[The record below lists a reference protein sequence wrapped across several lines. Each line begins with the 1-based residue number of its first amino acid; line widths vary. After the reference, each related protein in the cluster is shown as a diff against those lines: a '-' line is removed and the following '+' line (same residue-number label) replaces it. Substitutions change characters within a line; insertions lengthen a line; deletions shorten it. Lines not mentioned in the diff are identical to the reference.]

1 MAERSPTVFRPR
13 EKGLRKVFGE
23 LEAGIMEAVWRR
35 GRVTVQDVWRELRKE
50 RELAYATVKTV
61 MGRLAEKGYLR
72 RRTEERAHVF
82 EPTRTREAFL
92 REVSEE
98 VLAGL
103 FADFG
108 EPILAQLVASAGGDA
123 AALERLQA
131 LIAER
136 RRRGRR
142 G

>member
-1 MAERSPTVFRPR
+1 MVFRPG

-23 LEAGIMEAVWRR
+23 LEARIMEVIWRR
-35 GRVTVQDVWRELRKE
+35 GRVTVQDVWQELRKD

-61 MGRLAEKGYLR
+61 MTRLAEKGHLR

-82 EPTRTREAFL
+82 EPTLTRETFL

-103 FADFG
+103 LADFG
-108 EPILAQLVASAGGDA
+108 EPILAQLVASGADA
-123 AALERLQA
+123 AVLERLQA

-136 RRRGRR
+136 RGLGRR
-142 G
+142 P

>member
-1 MAERSPTVFRPR
+1 MFRPN
-13 EKGLRKVFGE
+13 EEGLRKVFGE
-23 LEAGIMEAVWRR
+23 LEARIMEVIWRR
-35 GRVTVQDVWRELRKE
+35 RRVTVQDVWQEIRKD

-82 EPTRTREAFL
+82 EPTVTREAFL
-92 REVSEE
+92 RQVSEE

-108 EPILAQLVASAGGDA
+108 EPILAQLVASGADA
-123 AALERLQA
+123 AVLERLQA

>member
-1 MAERSPTVFRPR
+1 MERPARVFRPH

-23 LEAGIMEAVWRR
+23 LEARIMEVIWRR
-35 GRVTVQDVWRELRKE
+35 RRVTVQDVWQELQRE

-82 EPTRTREAFL
+82 EPTMTREAFL

-103 FADFG
+103 LADFG
-108 EPILAQLVASAGGDA
+108 EPILAQLVAAGGDA
-123 AALERLQA
+123 SALERLQA

>member
-1 MAERSPTVFRPR
+1 MAERPLTVFRPQ

-23 LEAGIMEAVWRR
+23 LEARIMEVIWRR
-35 GRVTVQDVWRELRKE
+35 GRATVQDVWQELQRDREI
-50 RELAYATVKTV
+50 AYTTVKTV
-61 MGRLAEKGYLR
+61 MSRLADKGHLH
-72 RRTEERAHVF
+72 RRTRERAHVF

-108 EPILAQLVASAGGDA
+108 EPILAQLAASGADA
-123 AALERLQA
+123 AVLERLQA
-131 LIAER
+131 LIAA
-136 RRRGRR
+136 RRGRGR
-142 G
+142 RP

>member
-1 MAERSPTVFRPR
+1 MAERPPTVFRPN
-13 EKGLRKVFGE
+13 EKGLRKVFGG
-23 LEAGIMEAVWRR
+23 LEARIMEVVWRR
-35 GRVTVQDVWRELRKE
+35 GRVTVQDVWQELQKDREI
-50 RELAYATVKTV
+50 AYTTVKTV
-61 MGRLAEKGYLR
+61 MTRLADKGHLH

-82 EPTRTREAFL
+82 EPRLTREAFL

-108 EPILAQLVASAGGDA
+108 EPILAQLVASGADA
-123 AALERLQA
+123 AVLERLQA

-136 RRRGRR
+136 RGLGRP
-142 G
+142 